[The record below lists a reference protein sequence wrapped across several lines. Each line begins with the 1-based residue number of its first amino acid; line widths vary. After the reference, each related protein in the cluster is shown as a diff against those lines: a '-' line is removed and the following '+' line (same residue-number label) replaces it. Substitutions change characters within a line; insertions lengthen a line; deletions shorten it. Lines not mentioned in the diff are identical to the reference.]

1 MHLCV
6 VHDATGGRHM
16 PLDYA
21 ALANAG
27 CRLTVISDPQTA
39 EELRL
44 PDGCRFV
51 ALDSI
56 VHRLDALSSAV
67 RNLHDRDPIDRLFG
81 LLEESQMTLAALR
94 DELGIDGPGQ
104 AAMRAYRDKIQMKG
118 LVSRSRLRVP
128 QYTELATDGAQAL
141 HDGLGFP
148 LIVKPVA
155 QHGGC
160 DVTLASDMHELTDAL
175 SRYRQIGY
183 RTADVEE
190 LIRGDFFHCDVLMTD
205 GELGFFSVGQY
216 SGQVGRMWEP
226 LRFVA
231 SVLMPPLST
240 VARSARWAALEAL
253 HALPLRSVSAHLE
266 LFRTSD
272 GEWIFCECAARPGGA
287 RIQRCIQ
294 ESWDVDLPTLTAL
307 RWAGVRPRVTPKV
320 RWSASA
326 YVMLFAPASGSVV
339 ATRRPHLPS
348 GIGMADWRV
357 HQAPRATVQRGT
369 LLCDGV
375 FVAESFEQLQ
385 VCVQQLDDDGV
396 DGSGCIDDWARI
408 EPNPD
413 GRTEDRRRTAAA
425 RMRLEDFTA

>member
-1 MHLCV
+1 
-6 VHDATGGRHM
+6 M

-27 CRLTVISDPQTA
+27 CRLTVISDPKTA

-44 PDGCRFV
+44 PDGCCFV

-67 RNLHDRDPIDRLFG
+67 RDVHARDPIDRLLG
-81 LLEESQMTLAALR
+81 LLEEPQMTLAALR
-94 DELGIDGPGQ
+94 DELGLDGPSQ
-104 AAMRAYRDKIQMKG
+104 ATMRAYRDKIEMKG

-128 QYTELATDGAQAL
+128 RYAELATDEHPAL
-141 HDGLGFP
+141 DDDLGFP

-155 QHGGC
+155 QHGGR
-160 DVTLASDMHELTDAL
+160 DVAMASDMHELADAL

-190 LIRGDFFHCDVLMTD
+190 LIRGDFFHCDALMSD
-205 GELGFFSVGQY
+205 GELGFFSIGQY
-216 SGQVGRMWEP
+216 SGQVARMWEP

-231 SVLMPPLST
+231 SVLMPPSST

-266 LFRTSD
+266 LFRAND

-307 RWAGVRPRVTPKV
+307 RWAGARPRIASKV

-326 YVMLFAPASGSVV
+326 YVMLFASASGSVV
-339 ATRRPHLPS
+339 TTRRPHLPS
-348 GIGMADWRV
+348 GIGTADWRV
-357 HQAPRATVQRGT
+357 HHAPGATVQRGT

-375 FVAESFEQLQ
+375 LTAESFEQLQ
-385 VCVQQLDDDGV
+385 ACVQRLDDDGF
-396 DGSGCIDDWARI
+396 DRSGCIDDWARI
-408 EPNPD
+408 QPNPD
-413 GRTEDRRRTAAA
+413 RPTEDRRRTAAT
-425 RMRLEDFTA
+425 RMRLDDFAA